1 MKSKINKKAM
11 TYLGILC
18 LTCLVFY
25 YLSIRSGGLSG
36 GSIFLIALMWMPAFA
51 AVCTKLLYDHSI
63 KGIGWRIKGWRQIG
77 IAYVLPLVS
86 CIVVYGLTWLTGMG
100 GCQPVGIMPF
110 LIMATLGLFGSMITA
125 VGEEIGWRG
134 IFADGTAPDAGL
146 RTVKLG
152 HRDHMVRLS
161 YAADRFL
168 RSIRGIRGIL
178 LPNLASVLPC
188 ATRRWLPLSG
198 AGMRNAIFLVKCSK

>member
-18 LTCLVFY
+18 LTCPVFY
-25 YLSIRSGGLSG
+25 YLSIRSGG
-36 GSIFLIALMWMPAFA
+36 
-51 AVCTKLLYDHSI
+51 AVGRLHISD
-63 KGIGWRIKGWRQIG
+63 R
-77 IAYVLPLVS
+77 AYVDAGVCRGMYEAFVRSFHKRDRVENKRLAADRDRVCPAAGELYCRIWTDMAYGDGRLSARGDHAVS
-86 CIVVYGLTWLTGMG
+86 DHGNPGAVWKHDNG
-100 GCQPVGIMPF
+100 GRGRNR
-110 LIMATLGLFGSMITA
+110 LA
-125 VGEEIGWRG
+125 G

-146 RTVKLG
+146 QTVKLG

-168 RSIRGIRGIL
+168 WSIRGIRGIS

-188 ATRRWLPLSG
+188 ATRRRLPLSG

>member
-125 VGEEIGWRG
+125 VGEETGWRG
-134 IFADGTAPDAGL
+134 FLLTEL
-146 RTVKLG
+146 RRTLDYGQLNWAIGIIWYVY
-152 HRDHMVRLS
+152 HM
-161 YAADRFL
+161 
-168 RSIRGIRGIL
+168 
-178 LPNLASVLPC
+178 
-188 ATRRWLPLSG
+188 PLIVFSG
-198 AGMRNAIFLVKCSK
+198 R